1 MLIRPCSRVQHPFEA
16 CRILGIIYHL
26 GFVEYQVSNR
36 RSLIVARKQSSR
48 ELLVIILEDAD
59 RLQVLLEKLYDA
71 GVTGVT
77 VVDSVGG
84 YRTQSWLKDIGL
96 AGIVSLFQSRDN
108 AQKMLLSVMESDL
121 ADSAIAA
128 AEQAVGGF
136 GRPESGILFTIPIR
150 HTVGL
155 YKRKDPPVESEP
167 FVSNLDVR
175 VRDMPVRQAADLI
188 KSDVVI
194 VPANAGMS
202 EVVNAMQKNPSTQVA
217 AVVSR
222 EDHLLGLVTLRSLAD
237 HVFFGIMPELFFS
250 EVFDQEQAE
259 EFGKM
264 SKVRSVSDCMIPPI
278 AVHASNSVREAF
290 RLMHKNKLSGLP
302 IIDDDNHIVG
312 FLGLL
317 ELLTLVINKEDVTY
331 E

>member
-1 MLIRPCSRVQHPFEA
+1 M
-16 CRILGIIYHL
+16 
-26 GFVEYQVSNR
+26 
-36 RSLIVARKQSSR
+36 ARKQSSR
-48 ELLVIILEDAD
+48 DLLVIILEDAD
-59 RLQVLLEKLYDA
+59 LLQKLLQNLYDA

-77 VVDSVGG
+77 VLDSVGG
-84 YRTQSWLKDIGL
+84 YRAHSWLEDFGL
-96 AGIVSLFQSRDN
+96 GGIVSLFQNQERS
-108 AQKMLLSVMESDL
+108 QKMMLALMESDL
-121 ADSAIAA
+121 VDSAIAA
-128 AEQAVGGF
+128 AEQVVGGF
-136 GRPESGILFTIPIR
+136 GHPESGILFTIPIG

-175 VRDMPVRQAADLI
+175 VRDMPVSQAADLI
-188 KSDVVI
+188 KSDVVTI
-194 VPANAGMS
+194 PANAGMS
-202 EVVNAMQKNPSTQVA
+202 EVVMVMQKNPSTHVA

-222 EDHLLGLVTLRSLAD
+222 EEHLLGLVTLRSLAD

-264 SKVRSVSDCMIPPI
+264 SQVRSVGDCMIPPI

-302 IIDDDNHIVG
+302 IIDDDNHVVG

-317 ELLTLVINKEDVTY
+317 ELLTLVINKEGVTY

>member
-1 MLIRPCSRVQHPFEA
+1 MV
-16 CRILGIIYHL
+16 
-26 GFVEYQVSNR
+26 
-36 RSLIVARKQSSR
+36 RKQSSR

-59 RLQVLLEKLYDA
+59 LLQVLLQKMYDA

-77 VVDSVGG
+77 VIDSVGG

-96 AGIVSLFQSRDN
+96 GGIVNLLQNRDN

-121 ADSAIAA
+121 VDSAIAA

-136 GRPESGILFTIPIR
+136 GHPESGILFTIPIG

-155 YKRKDPPVESEP
+155 YKRKATQIEAEP
-167 FVSNLDVR
+167 SISDLDVR
-175 VRDMPVRQAADLI
+175 IRDMPVRQAADII
-188 KSDVVI
+188 KSDVVT
-194 VPANAGMS
+194 VPANAGIS
-202 EVVNAMQKNPSTQVA
+202 EVVSAMQKSPSTQVA

-222 EDHLLGLVTLRSLAD
+222 EDHLLGLVTLRLLAD

-250 EVFDQEQAE
+250 EVFDQEKAE

-264 SKVRSVSDCMIPPI
+264 SNVRSVSDCMIPPI
-278 AVHASNSVREAF
+278 SVHASNSVRDAF
-290 RLMHKNKLSGLP
+290 RLMHKNQLSGLP
-302 IIDDDNHIVG
+302 IVDDDNHVVG

-317 ELLTLVINKEDVTY
+317 ELLTLVIKKEDVTY

>member
-1 MLIRPCSRVQHPFEA
+1 VT
-16 CRILGIIYHL
+16 
-26 GFVEYQVSNR
+26 
-36 RSLIVARKQSSR
+36 RKQTSR
-48 ELLVIILEDAD
+48 ELLVIILEDAGL
-59 RLQVLLEKLYDA
+59 LQVVLQKLYDA

-77 VVDSVGG
+77 VIDSVGG

-96 AGIVSLFQSRDN
+96 GGIVNLFQNRDN

-121 ADSAIAA
+121 VDGAIAA
-128 AEQAVGGF
+128 AEQAVDGF
-136 GRPESGILFTIPIR
+136 GRPESGILFTIPIG

-155 YKRKDPPVESEP
+155 YKRKVPKVESEP
-167 FVSNLDVR
+167 FVSELDVR
-175 VRDMPVRQAADLI
+175 IRDMPVKQAADFI
-188 KSDVVI
+188 SSDVVTI
-194 VPANAGMS
+194 PSNASMS
-202 EVVNAMQKNPSTQVA
+202 EVVMAMQKNPSTHVA

-237 HVFFGIMPELFFS
+237 HVFFGILPELFFS

-278 AVHASNSVREAF
+278 SVHASDSVREAF
-290 RLMHKNKLSGLP
+290 RRMHKNKLSGLP
-302 IIDDDNHIVG
+302 IIDDYNHVVG

-317 ELLTLVINKEDVTY
+317 ELLTLVINKEAVTH

>member
-1 MLIRPCSRVQHPFEA
+1 M
-16 CRILGIIYHL
+16 
-26 GFVEYQVSNR
+26 
-36 RSLIVARKQSSR
+36 ARKQSSR
-48 ELLVIILEDAD
+48 DLLVIILEDAD
-59 RLQVLLEKLYDA
+59 LLQKLLQNLYDA

-84 YRTQSWLKDIGL
+84 YHTQSWLKDIGL
-96 AGIVSLFQSRDN
+96 GGLVNLFQNRDS

-121 ADSAIAA
+121 VDGAIAA

-136 GRPESGILFTIPIR
+136 GHPESGILFTIPIG

-155 YKRKDPPVESEP
+155 HKRKDPPVESEP
-167 FVSNLDVR
+167 FVSDLDVR
-175 VRDMPVRQAADLI
+175 IRDMPVSQVADFI
-188 KSDVVI
+188 KSDVVTI
-194 VPANAGMS
+194 PANAGMS
-202 EVVNAMQKNPSTQVA
+202 EVVMAMRKNPSTQVA
-217 AVVSR
+217 VVVSR

-237 HVFFGIMPELFFS
+237 HVFFDIMPELFFS
-250 EVFDQEQAE
+250 EVFDQAQAE

-302 IIDDDNHIVG
+302 IIDDDNHVVG

-317 ELLTLVINKEDVTY
+317 ELLTLVINKEGVTY